1 MLEKKEK
8 ELMTLMFKNLFNL
21 IQCAMKNCKSLYM
34 LTDKDEKLKKLR
46 MNINKETDNKKRETL
61 IRKLNENKLLIEYQ
75 TCLYEN
81 CLKEVKEILKN
92 INDIIKYKK
101 VKIDKKYMETS
112 KRLLKKKV
120 LTFDELRELSNIYLI
135 LTHTIMHQLK
145 NERH

>member
-8 ELMTLMFKNLFNL
+8 ELMGLMFKNLFNL
-21 IQCAMKNCKSLYM
+21 IQCAMKNCKRLYM

-46 MNINKETDNKKRETL
+46 MNINKESDDKKRETL

-75 TCLYEN
+75 TCLYAN

-92 INDIIKYKK
+92 INEIIKYKK

-135 LTHTIMHQLK
+135 LNYTIMQQLK
-145 NERH
+145 N